1 MKKLFALFLVFS
13 VALTLLVS
21 PAFAAET
28 ATCPNCGGQLTFINF
43 DIVISGSET
52 YKCSRCGKYYTS
64 ASIFGH
70 KFFEIGR
77 PGSSVSDGSGSIDS
91 PKKYYTKPSSTSSNT
106 VYNGG
111 DTSYYSVVNTQNKT
125 LNYTTY
131 NQTTQNY
138 INNTYTYNNYTYNNE
153 YNYYTYNISN
163 HNYYVTNN
171 YTYVTVVYPDG
182 TQNED
187 GEDNYDSVDIYY
199 ELPDGRNSYD
209 LSPEDIY
216 GTYFVYNVL
225 PYQSIP
231 EDDGVTLGLWHLDG
245 DLKDSSAN
253 NGEFSFQSNAST
265 FVDSLDGW
273 GKCLQ
278 GTGTKVV
285 FDEDAFPDN
294 VGTLEFRIFVN
305 SSESTVSV
313 PLISSKYEMVASSKN
328 TASSL
333 QTARVTNF
341 SDQNVKPIYYT
352 VYYEDYLGST
362 GSGTTTSVS
371 LPTNQWNTIA
381 YVLDGQNLNLYV
393 NGILERTLSLV
404 SDSDQF
410 VKVIKDYEW
419 VLWGYDYEWR
429 PVEESDYGFWRTK
442 RTSLDYAAGFSIS
455 SNWNIDE
462 VRYSS
467 EVLYTDDYVISQ
479 QPFDTNMVL
488 VPPDNPVQ
496 YDIGIFSG
504 FGVPDYRIGGVRP
517 TYPTDGYVYVYL
529 ENDVI
534 QNVQQYQ
541 SDGWYTVEACIY
553 VDGEWRDVKGFNL
566 ADAKFEEVTPEPT
579 PTPDPGGEPTPTP
592 DPGGEPTPTPDPGG
606 GEIDP
611 SEPGWFEKFLSMLFD
626 GLSGLFQTI
635 SVVLGSILTGIIDL
649 LGQVVKA
656 AGSMVGL
663 GQDFTGVIGQ
673 LFGWLPAEMQAVL
686 VGGFALFVTIG
697 LIKIFMK

>member
-1 MKKLFALFLVFS
+1 MKKLFALCLVFA
-13 VALTLLVS
+13 VALTLFVS

-43 DIVISGSET
+43 DIIIIGAKT
-52 YKCSRCGKYYTS
+52 YKCSRCGKFYSSSS
-64 ASIFGH
+64 AFGY
-70 KFFEIGR
+70 KFYEIGR

-125 LNYTTY
+125 LNFTTY

-171 YTYVTVVYPDG
+171 YTYVTVVYPNG

-231 EDDGVTLGLWHLDG
+231 EDDGVTLGLWHYDG

-253 NGEFSFQSNAST
+253 NGQYYLNPG
-265 FVDSLDGW
+265 L
-273 GKCLQ
+273 
-278 GTGTKVV
+278 
-285 FDEDAFPDN
+285 
-294 VGTLEFRIFVN
+294 
-305 SSESTVSV
+305 
-313 PLISSKYEMVASSKN
+313 
-328 TASSL
+328 
-333 QTARVTNF
+333 TNF
-341 SDQNVKPIYYT
+341 SEVDDTWGSCLLSPLKTSSSSSMGIF
-352 VYYEDYLGST
+352 YLFDNL
-362 GSGTTTSVS
+362 S
-371 LPTNQWNTIA
+371 LPSSYTFEFRLYLKSHSYTAQLELDGGSIEYRGLLPDQWNSIA
-381 YVLDGQNLNLYV
+381 YCYDGSLLKLFV
-393 NGILERTLSLV
+393 NGV
-404 SDSDQF
+404 F
-410 VKVIKDYEW
+410 VKQA
-419 VLWGYDYEWR
+419 
-429 PVEESDYGFWRTK
+429 S
-442 RTSLDYAAGFSIS
+442 TSLS
-455 SNWNIDE
+455 SVYLYCNSVRNEFTYSIDE
-462 VRYSS
+462 VRLSNK
-467 EVLYTDDYVISQ
+467 VLYTDNYLPSS
-479 QPFDTNMVL
+479 QPFDTNEVL
-488 VPPDNPVQ
+488 VPPSDPVE

-504 FGVPDYRIGGVRP
+504 YDVPEYRIGGVRP
-517 TYPTDGYVYVYL
+517 TYPTNGFVWVYL
-529 ENDVI
+529 EDDVV
-534 QNVQQYQ
+534 QSVQQYQ
-541 SDGWYTVEACIY
+541 TDGWYSVDARIY